1 MSMLFQEVESV
12 EQELHFS
19 PGIILSIFMGITL
32 VSAVF
37 FGLGYSFGR
46 TGDSAGNFGHA
57 QHSMPTIEHPAPA
70 VAISNPPAQKL
81 LPKPSAAVALQPA
94 TLQPAAIATN
104 AQPAPASASAVTPTT
119 TSSKREGNSA
129 SNFGYMIQI
138 AALAS
143 RHDAQALTV
152 ALRKDG
158 LRAQLRNG
166 RHDRF
171 FHVQLG
177 PFATQKQADAMR
189 HKVIAAGY
197 RAILK
202 PVQR

>member
-12 EQELHFS
+12 EQDLHFS

-57 QHSMPTIEHPAPA
+57 QRSIPMIEHPAPA
-70 VAISNPPAQKL
+70 AAIHTPAPQSI
-81 LPKPSAAVALQPA
+81 PKPSAAVALQPA
-94 TLQPAAIATN
+94 AIATN
-104 AQPAPASASAVTPTT
+104 AQPVPASAHAVAPTT

-143 RHDAQALTV
+143 RHDAQALTA
-152 ALRKDG
+152 ALRRDG
-158 LRAQLRNG
+158 LHAQLRNG

>member
-70 VAISNPPAQKL
+70 VAIHTPAPQSI
-81 LPKPSAAVALQPA
+81 PKPSAAVALQPA
-94 TLQPAAIATN
+94 AIKPVAIATN
-104 AQPAPASASAVTPTT
+104 ATSSSFSPAAITTSASTKHPV
-119 TSSKREGNSA
+119 
-129 SNFGYMIQI
+129 SNAGYMIQI

-143 RHDAQALTV
+143 RHDAQALTA
-152 ALRKDG
+152 ALRRDG

-166 RHDRF
+166 QHDRF

-177 PFATQKQADAMR
+177 PFATQKQADVMR